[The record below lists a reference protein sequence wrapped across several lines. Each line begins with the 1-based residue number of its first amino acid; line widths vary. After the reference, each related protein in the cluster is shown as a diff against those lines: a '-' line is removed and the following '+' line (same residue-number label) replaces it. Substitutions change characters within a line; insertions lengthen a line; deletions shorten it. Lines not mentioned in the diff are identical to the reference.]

1 MGATKPIGAKLTK
14 IIFSYVFWGVE
25 SEFRCYFDKK
35 GVVLGIWGHMPP
47 KQGVM
52 CPVLKLFNVTYLQI
66 LFFNNK
72 KSLVIKFIMTFV
84 CASGCNLLSRITLP
98 QTPVGGTEKDHIES
112 L

>member
-14 IIFSYVFWGVE
+14 ITFSHVFWGVG
-25 SEFRCYFDKK
+25 SEFRCYFDNK
-35 GVVLGIWGHMPP
+35 GVVLGIWGHMPL

-72 KSLVIKFIMTFV
+72 KSLVIKFIMNFV
-84 CASGCNLLSRITLP
+84 CASGCNLLSRDNLAP
-98 QTPVGGTEKDHIES
+98 TPVGGTEKDHIES